1 MGILRSAWSLRAEPP
16 PEIRRELT
24 LALHDPL
31 ATMKKS
37 MMTAVLLAAM
47 STVNAQENT
56 PATPSAQRTMVMSAV
71 PVQDKRLP
79 DMAVELGLTAEQI
92 TKASDVNLT
101 FAKAAAQ
108 LKKAGLKDE
117 AALDRLTILRK
128 NRDGG
133 LQQIL
138 TPEQFEKMLAIRQ
151 QRSDLDAVPSPQEV
165 K

>member
-1 MGILRSAWSLRAEPP
+1 MGIGHNALSLRVESHT
-16 PEIRRELT
+16 ERRRKLT

-47 STVNAQENT
+47 STVTAQENT
-56 PATPSAQRTMVMSAV
+56 PATPPEQRTMEMSAV
-71 PVQDKRLP
+71 PVLDKRLP
-79 DMAVELGLTAEQI
+79 DMAVELGLTEEQV
-92 TKASDVNLT
+92 TKASEVNLT

-117 AALDRLTILRK
+117 AALERLTILRK

-138 TPEQFEKMLAIRQ
+138 TPEQFEKMIAIRQ